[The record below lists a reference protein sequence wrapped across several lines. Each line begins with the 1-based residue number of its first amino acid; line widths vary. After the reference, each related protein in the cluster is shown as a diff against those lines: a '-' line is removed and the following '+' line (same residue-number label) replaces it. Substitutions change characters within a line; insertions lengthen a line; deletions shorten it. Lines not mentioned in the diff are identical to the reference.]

1 MTKKYGNLEITVLN
15 SSQVPLQAAKIKR
28 LTQNAWD
35 AICYEFLQSKSN
47 LKFPSAHLKHI
58 QHILKNKKMD
68 LSIVFLNPKEAR
80 DLNFEHRGKKY
91 ATDILSFQGE
101 LEFLYPTKKTLQ
113 KGSANSSLRLSLGEL
128 VLCPQVLQ
136 KQAKEHKLSFD
147 EELRY
152 MLLHGLLH
160 LLSLD
165 HERSAKEESFMFEI
179 QDRIFFAQNGKGNSK
194 SKKKLNNLPTR
205 DPLLFLEKLKEA
217 KNPIDEAYQIG
228 VASHELDFDWENPKQ
243 VLKKVK
249 EEFKE
254 VKEAFES
261 GDIQHI
267 EEEIGDL
274 FFALSQFAR
283 HLKLNPEECSRKAN
297 KKFLKRLAMMFDIC
311 KEKQIDYFQTS
322 FEEKDALWTEAKRR
336 VRQISLSV

>member
-1 MTKKYGNLEITVLN
+1 MTKKYGTLEIDVIN
-15 SSQVPLQAAKIKR
+15 SSQVTLQTAKIKS
-28 LTQNAWD
+28 LTQEAWT
-35 AICYEFLQSKSN
+35 AICYEFLQSKTN
-47 LKFPSAHLKHI
+47 LKFSSAHLKHI

-101 LEFLYPTKKTLQ
+101 FEFLYPAKKTLQ
-113 KGSANSSLRLSLGEL
+113 KKSKSMPARLSLGEL

-152 MLLHGLLH
+152 MLIHGLLH

-165 HERSAKEESFMFEI
+165 HERSAREESFMFEI
-179 QDRIFFAQNGKGNSK
+179 QDRIFFAQKG
-194 SKKKLNNLPTR
+194 KKKLNNSQAP
-205 DPLLFLEKLKEA
+205 DPLSLLEKLKEP
-217 KNPIDEAYQIG
+217 KSPLNEAYQIG
-228 VASHELDFDWENPKQ
+228 VASHKLDFDWENPKQ

-254 VKEAFES
+254 VKEAFDS
-261 GDIQHI
+261 GDLQHI

-283 HLKLNPEECSRKAN
+283 HLKLDPEECSRKAN
-297 KKFLKRLAMMFDIC
+297 KKFLKRFVMMFDIC
-311 KEKQIDYFQTS
+311 KELQIDYFHTS
-322 FEEKDALWTEAKRR
+322 SAEKEDLWTKAKRR
-336 VRQISLSV
+336 VRQTSAF